1 MCRKII
7 SIAHSTSYAPVS
19 EVLLLTRI
27 CELTTRS
34 IVIQGTAD
42 VNKKVTE
49 DEVAKTM
56 DFIKNILFIP
66 TTPELEVDV
75 RRRIDPKFF
84 EDGEANILLPAQVEA
99 IFEEDDVRHVLHVT
113 NSRKPIH
120 KMFDSEREFA
130 SEAINGYTVRLVR
143 GKLGMIRPGSI
154 AVA

>member
-84 EDGEANILLPAQVEA
+84 EDGEANILLPTQVEA
-99 IFEEDDVRHVLHVT
+99 VFEEEDVRHVLHVT

>member
-19 EVLLLTRI
+19 KVYLVTRLCGLTVR
-27 CELTTRS
+27 T

-49 DEVAKTM
+49 DEVTKTM
-56 DFIKNILFIP
+56 DFIKNILFVP
-66 TTPELEVDV
+66 TTPELEAEV
-75 RRRIDPKFF
+75 RQRIDPKFF
-84 EDGEANILLPAQVEA
+84 EDSEANILLPTQVEA
-99 IFEEDDVRHVLHVT
+99 MFEEEDVRHVLYVI

-120 KMFDSEREFA
+120 KMFDTEKDFA
-130 SEAINGYTVRLVR
+130 SESINGYTVRLVR

>member
-1 MCRKII
+1 
-7 SIAHSTSYAPVS
+7 
-19 EVLLLTRI
+19 
-27 CELTTRS
+27 
-34 IVIQGTAD
+34 

-66 TTPELEVDV
+66 TTPELEAEV

-84 EDGEANILLPAQVEA
+84 EDGEANILLPTQVEA
-99 IFEEDDVRHVLHVT
+99 IFEEEDVRHVLHVT